1 MLSGISLAEEVSGL
15 LSTVPRAREASSC
28 RQGLLGAALPVGA

>member
-28 RQGLLGAALPVGA
+28 RQGLLGAALPVGT